1 MLGPRTP
8 GIVASRQ
15 GAADATA
22 SAHTGR
28 GGSHTNTR
36 TRSPGVPDRGRDV
49 SAPPER
55 DPAAYAQTD
64 HFRRRLRQRGRYVT
78 LPLAGDAIRNGQLRW
93 NTSDGW
99 RFAVVRDGVRFVVVV
114 GDTETPSP
122 VLVTGWTEV
131 ADWDAAREADRWSD
145 CDLHTIRLRSD
156 LSEHRERQIP
166 GRIRPRVVARPFEI
180 AGHRV
185 RTDAGEGH
193 VECAD
198 CGARFRSKRELCE
211 LACDS
216 R

>member
-1 MLGPRTP
+1 M
-8 GIVASRQ
+8 RQ
-15 GAADATA
+15 
-22 SAHTGR
+22 
-28 GGSHTNTR
+28 
-36 TRSPGVPDRGRDV
+36 
-49 SAPPER
+49 
-55 DPAAYAQTD
+55 Q
-64 HFRRRLRQRGRYVT
+64 GRYVT

-131 ADWDAAREADRWSD
+131 ADWDTAREADRWSD

-156 LSEHRERQIP
+156 LSEHRDRQIP
-166 GRIRPRVVARPFEI
+166 GRIRPRVVTRPFEI
-180 AGHRV
+180 GGHRV
-185 RTDAGEGH
+185 RTAAGEGH

-211 LACDS
+211 LGCDS